1 MLSKRFQRGFS
12 LVELIVVVAI
22 MGLLAAL
29 AGPEL
34 AAWIANSRVRSVAEA
49 LQNDL
54 RKAQAEAMRRNHQVA
69 FVLTDNQPVAANV
82 SSVAADAA
90 GRNWLLRVVATDAV
104 VNEQATAA
112 TIGGSYFVKGDTI
125 GRQLDITV
133 KATNAML
140 CFNSMGRLSQNV
152 QNTLDGLALTCA
164 VPTAAAP
171 VQFDIAKT
179 GADRPLRVTVSLAG
193 QVRMCD
199 PSKTLSATKPDGC

>member
-1 MLSKRFQRGFS
+1 MLRRRIQRGFS

-22 MGLLAAL
+22 MALLAAL

-34 AAWIANSRVRSVAEA
+34 AAWIANSRVRSAAEA

-54 RKAQAEAMRRNHQVA
+54 RKAQAEALRRNHQVA
-69 FVLTDNQPVAANV
+69 FVLTETQPVAANV
-82 SSVAADAA
+82 ASVVANAA
-90 GRNWLLRVVATDAV
+90 GRYWMLRVVSTT
-104 VNEQATAA
+104 EQANAA
-112 TIGGSYFVKGDTI
+112 SIGGSYFVKGETI
-125 GRQLDITV
+125 GRQLDVTV

-140 CFNSMGRLSQNV
+140 CFNTMGRLAA
-152 QNTLDGLALTCA
+152 NTANTIDGLALSCA
-164 VPTAAAP
+164 VPGATAPA
-171 VQFDIAKT
+171 QFDISRT